1 MDLDS
6 PLDTA
11 KEFEG
16 VNDAKAIELYK
27 NLIFH
32 DGDEEEQ
39 LVLREKAIVGL
50 GNVYA
55 NLQKAQELAQLTRDI
70 RKYFSLYP
78 KAKTAKI
85 VRTLIDMVAR
95 TSAADIQIN
104 LCLESIE
111 WCKTEKRN
119 FLRHR
124 VETRLAGLYLSV
136 GEYEKALKV
145 LEDLL
150 REAKKLDDKLLLVEI
165 HIIESKTHFR
175 LENIPKSKAALT
187 AAKTNANAIHCPIIQ
202 QAEIDSIS
210 GILALRETDYKTAY
224 SYFYE
229 CFEAFNSL
237 DDKRALQGCKYIML
251 TKILDKDSQGVIQI
265 VTSKSGLKYA
275 GEKEIVAL
283 LAVAHALK
291 DRSLK
296 EFERALD
303 THKALLQSDPVIHHH
318 TTELLDTLVE
328 QNLLRILEPYSVI
341 DLAHVAK
348 TVDLPQERTT
358 QKLSEMILD
367 DKLNGTLDQ
376 GNGTL
381 ILFADKHVRPTYD
394 HVLNVIKNSSQ
405 VLDSIAAAQ
414 LKVY

>member
-1 MDLDS
+1 MDLDN

-32 DGDEEEQ
+32 DGDEEED
-39 LVLREKAIVGL
+39 LVFREKAIIGL

-55 NLQKAQELAQLTRDI
+55 NNQRAKDLAQLTRDI
-70 RKYFSLYP
+70 RKYFNLYP

-95 TSAADIQIN
+95 TSDAGIQIN
-104 LCLESIE
+104 LCLECIE

-124 VETRLAGLYLSV
+124 VETRLASLYLTV
-136 GEYEKALKV
+136 GQYEQALKV
-145 LEDLL
+145 LEELL

-165 HIIESKTHFR
+165 HLIESKTHFR

-187 AAKTNANAIHCPIIQ
+187 AAKTNANAIHCPVLQ
-202 QAEIDSIS
+202 QAEIDIVS
-210 GILALRETDYKTAY
+210 GILALREKDYKTAY

-229 CFEAFNSL
+229 SFEAYNSL
-237 DDKRALQGCKYIML
+237 DDKRALEGCKYLVL
-251 TKILDKDSQGVIQI
+251 TKILDKDNHGVTAI
-265 VTSKSGLKYA
+265 VSSKNGLKYST
-275 GEKEIVAL
+275 EKEVIAL
-283 LAVAHALK
+283 LAIAHALK

-296 EFERALD
+296 EFEQALVQ
-303 THKALLQSDPVIHHH
+303 HKALLQSDTVINYH
-318 TTELLDTLVE
+318 TNELLDTLVE
-328 QNLLRILEPYSVI
+328 QNLIRILEPYSVV
-341 DLAHVAK
+341 DLAYVAK
-348 TVDLPQERTT
+348 KVDLPQDRTT

-381 ILFADKHVRPTYD
+381 ILFQEKHVRPTYD
-394 HVLNVIKNSSQ
+394 HTLNVIKNSTQ
-405 VLDSIAAAQ
+405 VLDSIAASSA
-414 LKVY
+414 KVF